1 VRGLRPCFL
10 RGATARKTNPGT
22 WVVAEQLLLQ
32 ADRSLYPDEVTVS
45 VSDEEETT
53 RRLEGSVV
61 VED

>member
-1 VRGLRPCFL
+1 MMIWPSEGFTSLFPSWRDGEEDESRDMGGGRTV
-10 RGATARKTNPGT
+10 
-22 WVVAEQLLLQ
+22 
-32 ADRSLYPDEVTVS
+32 RSLYPDEVTVS